1 MCKYVFRIA
10 NYCVYLVCVNIVYY
24 YPYIYTTKENE
35 NGKDEDKIQ
44 NR

>member
-1 MCKYVFRIA
+1 MRKNVLR
-10 NYCVYLVCVNIVYY
+10 NTNDCVYLVCVNIVYY

-35 NGKDEDKIQ
+35 NRKDEDKIQ

>member
-1 MCKYVFRIA
+1 MRKNVLRNA
-10 NYCVYLVCVNIVYY
+10 NDCVYLVCVNIVYY

-35 NGKDEDKIQ
+35 NGKGEEKIQ